1 MPEHQVL
8 EVMLEQVVVAQTL
21 VVLVVLEHLVVRQ
34 ELPTQVV

>member
-1 MPEHQVL
+1 
-8 EVMLEQVVVAQTL
+8 MLEQVVVAQTL